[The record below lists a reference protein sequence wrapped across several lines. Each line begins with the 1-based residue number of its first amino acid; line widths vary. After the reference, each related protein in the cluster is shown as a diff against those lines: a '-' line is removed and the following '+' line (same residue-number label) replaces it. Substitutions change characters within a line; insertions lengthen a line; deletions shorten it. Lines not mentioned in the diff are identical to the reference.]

1 MSSETSI
8 YVHQGTVEVS
18 GDDGVVLTTLLGSCV
33 AACLWDPVQKV
44 GGMNH
49 LLLPPEN
56 GAGFEFQSQNVN
68 LMELLINGLLRK
80 GAERDRLKVKL
91 FGGSSMIDGLSNVGK
106 KNSDFARNFFENEA
120 IEVVSESLGGTH
132 SRRVQFWPINGR
144 ARQRVV
150 EREQA
155 PIPKPEK
162 VVVPEPE
169 CDIELF

>member
-1 MSSETSI
+1 MSETSI

-18 GDDGVVLTTLLGSCV
+18 DRENVVLTTLLGSCV
-33 AACLWDPVQKV
+33 AACLWDPEEKV

-56 GAGFEFQSQNVN
+56 SAGFEFQSQNVN
-68 LMELLINGLLRK
+68 LMELLINGLLRR
-80 GAERDRLKVKL
+80 GAQRDRLKVKL

-106 KNSDFARNFFENEA
+106 KNSDFAREFFESES
-120 IEVVSESLGGTH
+120 IEVISESLGGTH

-150 EREQA
+150 ERDQA
-155 PIPKPEK
+155 QMPKPEVASRPK
-162 VVVPEPE
+162 EPDG
-169 CDIELF
+169 DIELF